1 MLLIAVS
8 DIRDEPYD
16 STDYT
21 QSALF
26 FTAPAGSWASWRA
39 EVAEM
44 IDLHADDLR
53 RLGRAE
59 IAAREAREPP
69 PVRAQPAVGPIV
81 ILHQTIGPTPSAPV
95 RSLRRQKQLDRRVRQ
110 DNAPPPGAW
119 LGQFAKRRA

>member
-16 STDYT
+16 SIDYS
-21 QSALF
+21 QSVRL
-26 FTAPAGSWASWRA
+26 FTAKAGPWASWRV

-44 IDLHADDLR
+44 LELHADDLR

-81 ILHQTIGPTPSAPV
+81 IPHQTIGPTPPAPV
-95 RSLRRQKQLDRRVRQ
+95 VSLRRPKPLKPRLRQ
-110 DNAPPPGAW
+110 DNAAPGAW
-119 LGQFAKRRA
+119 VRQFARRRA